1 MTQKISNPQKALVL
15 IDLYLVSQYEVPTPN
30 RGRVMRWQSYYLNKK
45 NKKKNNKKKRCFAW
59 GVRKLVVVFCM
70 ESGAFCFCSKNI
82 ASADLATKEYSKNI
96 SRLLRYSENTKNIL
110 FCPKISDPWPK
121 KIFNIKNGKA
131 SLRSIFAVNMDIGL
145 GLWSSILCKYLKH
158 SFLPQKYMTST

>member
-30 RGRVMRWQSYYLNKK
+30 GGRVMSEQSNYLNNK
-45 NKKKNNKKKRCFAW
+45 NKKRCFAW

-121 KIFNIKNGKA
+121 KFFNIKNRKA